1 MNKIVVALFLN
12 FIAFAGFAQVTSNV
26 DSTQIKIGSA
36 FNLTIKATADEGS
49 KVVFPNQKGIG
60 PFEVLEQS
68 KVDTVLADKK
78 MQLTQKY
85 LLTQFDAGDYTLPRL
100 SVYIDGKNHQ
110 TDLFNIKVTDVTVD
124 TLKQPM
130 YDIKAQV
137 GGETDTDKLW
147 KYLFGILF
155 SIIAGVAA
163 YFIVKRIQDK
173 NLTEEDL
180 YKTPLEKVTKK

>member
-100 SVYIDGKNHQ
+100 SVYIDGKTHQ
-110 TDLFNIKVTDVTVD
+110 TDLFNIKVTDVTGD
-124 TLKQPM
+124 TRKRRM
-130 YDIKAQV
+130 CDIKGPV
-137 GGETDTDKLW
+137 GRETATDKAGS
-147 KYLFGILF
+147 YLGAIALCILAA
-155 SIIAGVAA
+155 IAA
-163 YFIVKRIQDK
+163 
-173 NLTEEDL
+173 
-180 YKTPLEKVTKK
+180 